1 MVSISQ
7 LQRLKIGEILIR
19 RDREHP
25 FRANLPDISEY
36 SYWDCTEH
44 NSGEENKAR
53 EDVCI
58 FDIQEFV
65 KKSKKEEVQFNVD
78 ELVARL
84 DKKIAE
90 LEKEEKE
97 EKEKAENEKNG
108 KNEHAKRV
116 NQSNEKGKKG
126 SKKIPP
132 SH

>member
-1 MVSISQ
+1 LVSISQ

-19 RDREHP
+19 RDRAHP

-65 KKSKKEEVQFNVD
+65 KKSKKEEVQFK
-78 ELVARL
+78 LVARL